1 MNYVVK
7 GEISNATKLLFAPF
21 SSKAGN
27 DINRV
32 QTVSDRKIFALSYEI
47 FLFLYNKGKIVC
59 FYHVIYAIEFFPDR
73 DCP

>member
-32 QTVSDRKIFALSYEI
+32 QTVSDRKIFALSHEI
-47 FLFLYNKGKIVC
+47 FFILIQ
-59 FYHVIYAIEFFPDR
+59 
-73 DCP
+73 